1 MEKNDQLPEVFQNLI
16 RENFE
21 VEEPP
26 QTPSEKTRT
35 SLRLMYEAEARVL
48 HRQMGG
54 IEAVREQLGLS
65 RRKICQLLLVDPSTW
80 TRWTRD
86 ESKVPPHI
94 YKALQWYLVSL
105 EKYPMIHP
113 LHQVS
118 IVKEG
123 FEMERE
129 QLAQER
135 LKLERKIRE
144 LEEQIHTQQQTKVE
158 YLPSEESK
166 EGMEIGLGW
175 KMLLLFNTILIL
187 FFFARLL

>member
-21 VEEPP
+21 AEDPV
-26 QTPSEKTRT
+26 QTPSEKMRT
-35 SLRLMYEAEARVL
+35 SLRLQYEAEARVL

-54 IEAVREQLGLS
+54 IEAVRKELGLS

-94 YKALQWYLVSL
+94 FKALQWYLVSL

-123 FEMERE
+123 FEMEKE
-129 QLAQER
+129 QLIQER

-144 LEEQIHTQQQTKVE
+144 LEGQIHSQQTKVE
-158 YLPSEESK
+158 YVSGSEVSEK
-166 EGMEIGLGW
+166 VEIGLGW